1 MEGPVTTAAVQLA
14 YLLGGVD
21 HCCSGCN
28 PLTFHGRFAQCPQL
42 YLHQLLFSRADAK
55 ICQGAG
61 KISPNWENPS
71 KSSGFCGGYHLFS
84 CVSGIGVLYS
94 GGHANMIKHPSER
107 LRYCMSFYVQSIF
120 LHQAASFCGL
130 RNFGLTIF
138 HNGIQRVQ
146 VWKMIILFILDAL
159 CLT

>member
-1 MEGPVTTAAVQLA
+1 MNSPESAQKPAQVEGPVTTAAVQLA

-42 YLHQLLFSRADAK
+42 YLHQLLLSRADAK
-55 ICQGAG
+55 ICQGAE

-71 KSSGFCGGYHLFS
+71 KSSGFCGYHLFS

-94 GGHANMIKHPSER
+94 GGHANTCQYDKAPFRTAKVLHVLLCSIHLLTPS
-107 LRYCMSFYVQSIF
+107 SFVLWTSI
-120 LHQAASFCGL
+120 
-130 RNFGLTIF
+130 
-138 HNGIQRVQ
+138 
-146 VWKMIILFILDAL
+146 
-159 CLT
+159 